1 MATQNEIL
9 LKANEVTTSVVG
21 ASNTSGILKPAQA
34 NRFIDF
40 VVDQSVVM
48 QNSRFVRM
56 RTPDQD
62 IDKLAVGT
70 RLLAAATEV
79 TDGSTNA
86 VVTFS
91 KVALTTKKMRLDWA
105 ISTESLEDNIE
116 GAGLED
122 HIAQMMARQTANDL
136 DDILINGG
144 SNAQV
149 TFLTAFDGFIKKTVT
164 SATAGRILSEEG
176 ATISRATFDRV
187 LRALPSK
194 FLQRRNELRFFA
206 GSNFVQ
212 DTIYSLSNPNSATAA
227 TAGSPSPGSTIGDMA
242 YMQGSL
248 RGNGGAGSTGLSPY
262 GIPLVEVPL
271 MSENLV
277 ANATGNVNTMGN
289 VGIIASNGATSVYG
303 TASGNSNVAN
313 HGYLELTFPNN
324 RIVGVHRDITV
335 YRQFKPKTDMIE
347 YTQFMRVG
355 CAIENADAYVLAT
368 NIKTRTT

>member
-9 LKANEVTTSVVG
+9 LKAGEVATASGTSNVSG
-21 ASNTSGILKPAQA
+21 GGGGILKPAQA

-56 RTPDQD
+56 RTPDQE

-70 RLLAAATEV
+70 RLLASATEV
-79 TDGSTNA
+79 SDTSTNV
-86 VVTFS
+86 VVTFT

-136 DDILINGG
+136 DDLLISGNTALG
-144 SNAQV
+144 SG
-149 TFLTAFDGFIKKTVT
+149 FLAAFDGFIRKTAVT
-164 SATAGRILSEEG
+164 NVSGRILSEEG
-176 ATISRATFDRV
+176 GSVTRSTYDRL

-194 FLQRRNELRFFA
+194 YLQRRNELRFFA

-212 DTIYSLSNPNSATAA
+212 DTIYSLSNPNSSNTTVAGASSPASTA
-227 TAGSPSPGSTIGDMA
+227 GDMA
-242 YMQGSL
+242 YLQGAM

-262 GIPLVEVPL
+262 GIPLIEVPL
-271 MSENLV
+271 MPENVAANVTAFNNLGLV
-277 ANATGNVNTMGN
+277 IGGAASTYGTPST
-289 VGIIASNGATSVYG
+289 ASNT
-303 TASGNSNVAN
+303 TN
-313 HGYLELTFPNN
+313 HGFVELTFPNN

-355 CAIENADAYVLAT
+355 CAVENSDAYALAI
-368 NIKTRTT
+368 NIKSRAV